1 MSARDPMT
9 EISCGDLLRD
19 RNQDRKRRHR
29 LLLERQYRDASLPQN
44 QDSGKSPNRPKETLR
59 NSIEFRA
66 PGHRIRGWH
75 SLRSPQD
82 RAPIRRDKAHGNSDH
97 FVPPEESAPGTCA
110 VASERGAPVRNAGRQ
125 GSHIASRKLRGGLSW
140 DMDERHK
147 NYKAPISMSGRTC
160 V

>member
-19 RNQDRKRRHR
+19 RNQGRKRRHR
-29 LLLERQYRDASLPQN
+29 LLERQYRDASLRESLLIGRRKLC
-44 QDSGKSPNRPKETLR
+44 D
-59 NSIEFRA
+59 SIEFRA
-66 PGHRIRGWH
+66 PGHRIHGWH

-97 FVPPEESAPGTCA
+97 CVPPEESAPGTCA

-125 GSHIASRKLRGGLSW
+125 ESHIASRKLRGGLSW
-140 DMDERHK
+140 DERHK